1 MEETRKT
8 EVSENLA
15 PAIVKKLN
23 MSHVNIYETRSGLQL
38 TWEQDVDSGRSVP
51 DINTAKEV
59 VTDADARIKVANQIR
74 MNCLGK
80 DGRKARGQA
89 KRKAKAEEKSRAS
102 NTD

>member
-1 MEETRKT
+1 MEEARKT

-38 TWEQDVDSGRSVP
+38 PWGQDVDSGKIVP

-59 VTDADARIKVANQIR
+59 VKDVDASIRVAKQQIK

-80 DGRKARGQA
+80 DELTDGA
-89 KRKAKAEEKSRAS
+89 KGKPKGADR
-102 NTD
+102 T